1 MSNRDNIIGF
11 LLLGLCAAVAGVLIY
26 SIATGQRFRFTGP
39 DWLGGALGIVF
50 VVAIIYSLVTTFRKR
65 WPNPMTGQG
74 WRWPWSRDKKD
85 DSGPTI
91 R

>member
-1 MSNRDNIIGF
+1 MGDRENIIGF
-11 LLLGLCAAVAGVLIY
+11 LLLGLCAVVAGILIY
-26 SIATGQRFRFTGP
+26 SIATGTRFRFTGP
-39 DWLGGALGIVF
+39 DWMGTALGIVF

-74 WRWPWSRDKKD
+74 RRWPWSRDDKD
-85 DSGPTI
+85 SSGPSI